1 MNLATPRDASW
12 RSGASRPAT
21 VSRPR
26 SASIDVAPAAT
37 GVMSGL
43 SVAAATHASPTHLV
57 NEDAHSPLDAARRV
71 FVVADGVGGGALA
84 ASVSRA
90 LVSHLHAAVGG
101 RTPDAQSLRDA
112 VRDADRAIARSV
124 ARRDTACGAATMA
137 LCAPQDAA
145 VSRWLI
151 AWVGDCRVYRVSAAR
166 DGGAE
171 LLTTDDTYRQL
182 DEVPPPGSRA
192 DDPAR
197 MVGNG
202 AVDVANVESV
212 DLARGAMLVLCSDGV
227 HKHVTS
233 TDIARSMRE
242 TGSLERRCMRLVEL
256 ARAGGSGDDATVLA
270 VQRSSSRRWPVPPF
284 VVGALIGFAAVA
296 LLAWLTAPA
305 GLVSS
310 LRMLVPL

>member
-1 MNLATPRDASW
+1 VSLATPRDASW
-12 RSGASRPAT
+12 RNVPPRTAT
-21 VSRPR
+21 AVRPR
-26 SASIDVAPAAT
+26 NAAVDVAPAAA
-37 GVMSGL
+37 GL
-43 SVAAATHASPTHLV
+43 RAAAATSASPAHAV
-57 NEDAHSPLDAARRV
+57 NEDCHSPLDAARRV

-90 LVSHLHAAVGG
+90 LVSHLQAALGG
-101 RTPDAQSLRDA
+101 RTPDARSLRDA
-112 VRDADRAIARSV
+112 VLDADRSIARSV

-145 VSRWLI
+145 LSRWLI
-151 AWVGDCRVYRVSAAR
+151 AWVGDCRVYRVSATR
-166 DGGAE
+166 DGVAE

-182 DEVPPPGSRA
+182 GEVPPPGSRA

-202 AVDVANVESV
+202 AVDAANVETV

-233 TDIARSMRE
+233 ADIARSLRE
-242 TGSLERRCMRLVEL
+242 PGSLERRCTRLVEL
-256 ARAGGSGDDATVLA
+256 ARARGSSDDATVLA
-270 VQRSSSRRWPVPPF
+270 VQRASSRRWRVPPL
-284 VVGALIGFAAVA
+284 VVGALLGFAAVA
-296 LLAWLTAPA
+296 LVAWLTAPA
-305 GLVSS
+305 ALVSS